1 MGRRGG
7 AAHAACPRRRPVV
20 PEPEADFLASIPR
33 PLIEPLRPAF
43 ATTYH
48 SAAQLERLKQATLD
62 ILETV
67 GVRFQSGKA
76 LGLLAE
82 HGVRIDRGAQ
92 TARFPPEIV
101 LAAMARAPRRFTLG
115 ARDASCDIA
124 VGDGNT
130 YCTTDGCGVEIIDF
144 ATRQRRAST
153 KADLA
158 DVTRIQ
164 DYLSSIAFWWPTLS
178 AGDCGEAA
186 QLHELDAGWNNT
198 VKHLQGMVNGE
209 REARYAVEM
218 ATVIAGGPEE
228 LRRRPVMSDLIGT
241 ISPLVIDKDGIEA
254 ALVFAAA
261 GVPVTFVTMPT
272 LGTTAPATKA
282 GAYAVGSA
290 ELVAATVLLQLE
302 HPGAPVLHSIMQSW
316 ADPRSGNFVSF
327 PQDGRC
333 RALGTELAH
342 HWGVPAE
349 SATCGTDSPLP
360 GTWQAGV
367 EEALDLVQAAQEGSE
382 LLPSIGLVNV
392 YTLFYPE
399 HIILGDDIYHRA
411 RHAIMDIDVGDEAL
425 ALEAIA
431 EVGPGGHFL
440 GHKHTRRHMRAAVKP
455 AITHQ
460 PGPDGAFRD
469 PVEVAREKAEWIW
482 REYRPEPLEA
492 DKAAALAKILAAAD
506 AELRG

>member
-1 MGRRGG
+1 MGSIDRL
-7 AAHAACPRRRPVV
+7 PVQ
-20 PEPEADFLASIPR
+20 
-33 PLIEPLRPAF
+33 PLKPAF
-43 ATTYH
+43 RGAYH
-48 SAAQLERLKQATLD
+48 TPEQLDRLKQATLD
-62 ILETV
+62 ILENV
-67 GVRFQSGKA
+67 GVQFQSEKA
-76 LGLLAE
+76 LDLLAE
-82 HGVRIDRGAQ
+82 HGVHVDRVTQVAK
-92 TARFPPEIV
+92 FPPAV
-101 LAAMARAPRRFTLG
+101 VRDAMGKAPRRFALG

-124 VGDGNT
+124 VGDGRT

-144 ATRQRRAST
+144 GTRERRQST

-158 DVTRIQ
+158 DVTRLQ

-178 AGDCGEAA
+178 AGDCGETA

-209 REARYAVEM
+209 CEARCAVEM

-241 ISPLVIDKDGIEA
+241 ISPLVHDKDGIEA

-261 GVPVTFVTMPT
+261 GIPVTFVTMPT

-282 GAYAVGSA
+282 GAYAIGAA
-290 ELVAATVLLQLE
+290 ELVSGTVLLQLAY
-302 HPGAPVLHSIMQSW
+302 PGAPVLHSIMQSW
-316 ADPRSGNFVSF
+316 ADPRTGSFVSF
-327 PQDGRC
+327 PQDARC

-367 EEALDLVQAAQEGSE
+367 EEALDFVQAAQEGAE

-411 RHAIMDIDVGDEAL
+411 RYAIMDIDLDDEAL
-425 ALEAIA
+425 ALPAIT

-440 GHKHTRRHMRAAVKP
+440 GHKHTRRHMREAVKP

-460 PGPDGAFRD
+460 LGADGAFRD
-469 PVEVAREKAEWIW
+469 PLEVAREKADWIW
-482 REYRPEPLEA
+482 REYRPEPLDLA
-492 DKAAALAKILAAAD
+492 KAAELTKILAAAD

>member
-1 MGRRGG
+1 M
-7 AAHAACPRRRPVV
+7 ATIDRP
-20 PEPEADFLASIPR
+20 P
-33 PLIEPLRPAF
+33 IEPLEPAF
-43 ATTYH
+43 TFTYH
-48 SAAQLERLKQATLD
+48 SHEQLDRLKQATLD

-67 GVRFQSGKA
+67 GVQFQSDKA
-76 LGLLAE
+76 LDILAE
-82 HGVRIDRGAQ
+82 HGARVDRRTQVA
-92 TARFPPEIV
+92 TFSPELV
-101 LAAMARAPRRFTLG
+101 LAAMAKAPRRFALG
-115 ARDASCDIA
+115 ARDTSCDLA
-124 VGDGNT
+124 VGDGRT
-130 YCTTDGCGVEIIDF
+130 YCTTDGCGVEIVDF
-144 ATRQRRAST
+144 ATRERRQST

-158 DVTRIQ
+158 DVTRLQ
-164 DYLSSIAFWWPTLS
+164 DYLSSISFWWPTVS
-178 AGDCGEAA
+178 AGDKGETA
-186 QLHELDAGWNNT
+186 QLHELDTGWHNT

-241 ISPLVIDKDGIEA
+241 ISPLVVDKDGIEA

-282 GAYAVGSA
+282 GAYALGSA
-290 ELVAATVLLQLE
+290 ELVAASVVLQLAS
-302 HPGAPVLHSIMQSW
+302 PGAPVLHSTMQSW

-327 PQDGRC
+327 PQDGRA

-349 SATCGTDSPLP
+349 SAACGTDSPVP

-367 EEALDLVQAAQEGSE
+367 EEALDFVQAAQEGSD

-399 HIILGDDIYHRA
+399 HIILGDDIYQRA
-411 RHAIMDIDVGDEAL
+411 RHAVMDIGLDDEAV
-425 ALEAIA
+425 ALDAIA

-440 GHKHTRRHMRAAVKP
+440 GNKHTRRHMRSAVRP

-460 PGPDGAFRD
+460 AGPDGVFRD
-469 PVEVAREKAEWIW
+469 PLEVAREKAEWIW
-482 REYRPEPLEA
+482 REYQPEPLEV
-492 DKAAALAKILAAAD
+492 DKAAELAKILAAAD

>member
-1 MGRRGG
+1 MGSIDRL
-7 AAHAACPRRRPVV
+7 PVQ
-20 PEPEADFLASIPR
+20 
-33 PLIEPLRPAF
+33 PLKPAF
-43 ATTYH
+43 IGAHH
-48 SAAQLERLKQATLD
+48 SPEQLERLKQATLD
-62 ILETV
+62 ILENI
-67 GVRFQSGKA
+67 GVQFQSEKA
-76 LGLLAE
+76 LDLLAQ
-82 HGVRIDRGAQ
+82 HGVRVNRASQ
-92 TARFPPEIV
+92 VAKFPPQVV
-101 LAAMARAPRRFTLG
+101 LDAMAQAPRRFPLG
-115 ARDASCDIA
+115 ARDPLCDIA
-124 VGDGNT
+124 VGDGRT

-144 ATRQRRAST
+144 ATRERRQST

-158 DVTRIQ
+158 DVTRLQ

-178 AGDCGEAA
+178 AGDHGETA

-218 ATVIAGGPEE
+218 AMVIAGGPEE

-282 GAYAVGSA
+282 GAYALGSA
-290 ELVAATVLLQLE
+290 ELVAATVLLQLAY
-302 HPGAPVLHSIMQSW
+302 PGAPVLHSTMQSW

-327 PQDGRC
+327 PQDGRA

-349 SATCGTDSPLP
+349 SAACGTDSPLP

-367 EEALDLVQAAQEGSE
+367 EEALDFVQAAQEGSE

-399 HIILGDDIYHRA
+399 HIVLGDDIYHRA
-411 RHAIMDIDVGDEAL
+411 RYAIMDIDLDDEGL

-440 GHKHTRRHMRAAVKP
+440 GHKHTRRHMREAVKP

-469 PVEVAREKAEWIW
+469 PLGVAREKAQWIW
-482 REYRPEPLEA
+482 REYRPEPL
-492 DKAAALAKILAAAD
+492 DPVKAAELSKILKAAD
-506 AELRG
+506 SELRR